1 MSDRT
6 IDMETPQNSDA
17 SSQNRTSGS
26 LDAVVKPLPVYVQE
40 HLYKIEAENKLIG
53 FEADPEVSR
62 HMAWRRWGKAH
73 TNSELCELLMTLRN
87 YLYAAEDSTGAIML
101 EECAWRIKKRLN
113 AQAQRPR
120 KTNDMNEAKT
130 KLPTK
135 RGFTEA
141 RGYAWKSVSKSHP
154 ADGQRVICKYAGVYD
169 ARIVTF
175 WRDAG
180 GNPHFGIPSE
190 PDGKGSQPATHWTP
204 LP

>member
-40 HLYKIEAENKLIG
+40 HLDKIEAENKLIG

-113 AQAQRPR
+113 E
-120 KTNDMNEAKT
+120 K
-130 KLPTK
+130 
-135 RGFTEA
+135 
-141 RGYAWKSVSKSHP
+141 
-154 ADGQRVICKYAGVYD
+154 GQR
-169 ARIVTF
+169 
-175 WRDAG
+175 
-180 GNPHFGIPSE
+180 
-190 PDGKGSQPATHWTP
+190 
-204 LP
+204 